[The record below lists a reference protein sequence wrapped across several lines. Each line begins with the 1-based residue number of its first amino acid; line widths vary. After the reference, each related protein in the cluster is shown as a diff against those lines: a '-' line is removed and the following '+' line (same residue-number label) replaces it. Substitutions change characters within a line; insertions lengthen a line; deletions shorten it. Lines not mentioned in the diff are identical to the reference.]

1 MSQINVTNIQHETGA
16 GSNITLDASGDV
28 VCAADVQMAS
38 QNGGQ
43 LAGFRNQII
52 NGDFR
57 IAQRGTIVT
66 ETTPGYRTLDRWYVG
81 RSASCEEEQVN
92 TYLEQEA
99 GTSNTMRLNPGNAGN
114 IRQMIEIVQGQPGQF
129 QIGTTWTLS
138 FYCNRDGTSLS
149 IGFADG
155 ISGGTNYV
163 QIVPSGT
170 AAQRVGTTN
179 RYTYTFTIASN
190 PDGNNKGVRVGLQPS
205 STEFTDFTGVQLE
218 PGPVATPFEHRP
230 IGMEQMLCARYYINF
245 SDSATRFL
253 QTQNTNTEGDNLIFV
268 VPTGVPMRT
277 TPSVIGR
284 VYKIGTQTG
293 SSYGNGVGL
302 ARVLNNGPFVRV
314 HTTGLLKA
322 TEACVGRI
330 ETALDAEL

>member
-138 FYCNRDGTSLS
+138 FYCNYDGTSLS

-155 ISGGTNYV
+155 ISGSTNYV

-218 PGPVATPFEHRP
+218 PGPVATPFEQRP
-230 IGMEQMLCARYYINF
+230 IATELALCSRYYKSLPILWFCTVGLSTPTNV
-245 SDSATRFL
+245 
-253 QTQNTNTEGDNLIFV
+253 TQALWFMDI
-268 VPTGVPMRT
+268 PMRA
-277 TPSVIGR
+277 TPTLEYSAAENVTN
-284 VYKIGTQTG
+284 VQTG
-293 SSYGNGVGL
+293 QTNSNCIRVTGDASQPTVS
-302 ARVLNNGPFVRV
+302 ARLVDF
-314 HTTGLLKA
+314 TA
-322 TEACVGRI
+322 T
-330 ETALDAEL
+330 AEL